1 MVYQHSIP
9 FGAPSQFRLQM
20 TVGADGN
27 ADLAV
32 LDAFNQPIGNLNHL
46 RAPFAEISQLMQP
59 GSPDVTAAGPHA
71 LIKLARTTDPEWL
84 AVHYS
89 DEESFIERDTTVMIE
104 ELQSL
109 ISDAGAY
116 LT

>member
-32 LDAFNQPIGNLNHL
+32 LDAFNQPIGNLNHMT
-46 RAPFAEISQLMQP
+46 APVAEIAKLTEP
-59 GSPDVTAAGPHA
+59 GGADVTAKGNNAH
-71 LIKLARTTDPEWL
+71 IMLARTDDPEWL
-84 AVHYS
+84 KVHYA
-89 DEESFIERDTTVMIE
+89 DEDSFIERDTTIMIE
-104 ELQSL
+104 ELTSL
-109 ISDAGAY
+109 LEDAKTAVG
-116 LT
+116 

>member
-20 TVGADGN
+20 SVGADGN

-46 RAPFAEISQLMQP
+46 RAPVSEIAKLTQP
-59 GSPDVTAAGPHA
+59 GGEPVKASGPHA
-71 LIKLARTTDPEWL
+71 HIEIARTDDLEWL
-84 AVHYS
+84 KVHYA
-89 DEESFIERDTTVMIE
+89 DEESFIERDTTIMME
-104 ELQSL
+104 ELQAL
-109 ISDAGAY
+109 LDDAKATVG
-116 LT
+116 